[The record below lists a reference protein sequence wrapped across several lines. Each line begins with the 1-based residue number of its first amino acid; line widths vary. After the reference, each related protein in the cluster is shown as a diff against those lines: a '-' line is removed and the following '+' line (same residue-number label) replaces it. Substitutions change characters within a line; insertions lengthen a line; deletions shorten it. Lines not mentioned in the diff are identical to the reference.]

1 MERTVQI
8 VSPLVVVEMEPLVD
22 CESGG
27 GTAGGGYPP
36 APGSFVSPG
45 WRSIGEELESGEAM
59 ETGSCVEVEH
69 SLSVSVIDDNSSP
82 LTSHTGNSS
91 ERGRRPGMV
100 GED

>member
-1 MERTVQI
+1 MERTVQ
-8 VSPLVVVEMEPLVD
+8 VVPPFVVVEMEPLVD
-22 CESGG
+22 CESGE

-36 APGSFVSPG
+36 APGSFVLPG
-45 WRSIGEELESGEAM
+45 WRSIEEELESGEAM

-69 SLSVSVIDDNSSP
+69 SLRVLVIDVNSHP
-82 LTSHTGNSS
+82 LMPHTGHSS

>member
-8 VSPLVVVEMEPLVD
+8 VSPFVVVKMEPLVDD

-27 GTAGGGYPP
+27 GTAGRGYPP
-36 APGSFVSPG
+36 APSSFVLPG
-45 WRSIGEELESGEAM
+45 WRSIEEELESGEAI

-69 SLSVSVIDDNSSP
+69 SVSVIDVNSCP
-82 LTSHTGNSS
+82 LTPHTGHSS